1 MADHLRIATAQ
12 ARPRVIG
19 DYQETETAK
28 DIARSLNLI
37 RSQDGP
43 SMTMIAGVPGTGKT
57 MAIKEFCKHIG
68 YHGTYLAI
76 ASGEGKASNVA
87 TALMDLWRHVA
98 NGKSLTRSREMLTV
112 LMGRDALLVIDEAQY
127 LKIEGAE
134 WLRALAES
142 AKCDLV
148 LCGDQNLV
156 PLVTSIPQLDSRM
169 QRKIIIKSVA
179 KEDVQMMAVN
189 AGVRDS
195 EAIHELQLIA
205 RKRGGLRNVE
215 NVLRMASLFAGNA
228 VPTAAHIKAAI
239 VEMKLA
245 PEGQSR

>member
-1 MADHLRIATAQ
+1 
-12 ARPRVIG
+12 
-19 DYQETETAK
+19 
-28 DIARSLNLI
+28 
-37 RSQDGP
+37 
-43 SMTMIAGVPGTGKT
+43 
-57 MAIKEFCKHIG
+57 
-68 YHGTYLAI
+68 
-76 ASGEGKASNVA
+76 
-87 TALMDLWRHVA
+87 
-98 NGKSLTRSREMLTV
+98 
-112 LMGRDALLVIDEAQY
+112 
-127 LKIEGAE
+127 
-134 WLRALAES
+134 
-142 AKCDLV
+142 
-148 LCGDQNLV
+148 
-156 PLVTSIPQLDSRM
+156 M